1 MLADLKLIS
10 SQNKSPWLATAD
22 LCALQILP
30 EKETSVWKH
39 IICLTSSWVF
49 VLHNLPKVY
58 LKVDVFSLF
67 PPHFVFKR
75 THKEE
80 DRSLN
85 TWRGV
90 RNYKIKICC
99 FRTGSPSIHRGRDS
113 SYLSGAPCFI
123 KTPAYNRPF
132 NHENAKRRPDSDM
145 EFLALEDWTIECDH
159 LKGCWRHS
167 FSPLNYISWNV
178 SLLSMDL
185 KKITL

>member
-1 MLADLKLIS
+1 MPGTVPSTGTTKVSAAFSALGKLTVSWGMFGCLLS
-10 SQNKSPWLATAD
+10 S
-22 LCALQILP
+22 
-30 EKETSVWKH
+30 
-39 IICLTSSWVF
+39 
-49 VLHNLPKVY
+49 
-58 LKVDVFSLF
+58 
-67 PPHFVFKR
+67 
-75 THKEE
+75 
-80 DRSLN
+80 RSLN

-90 RNYKIKICC
+90 RNYKIKICR

-132 NHENAKRRPDSDM
+132 NHESAKRRPDSDM